1 MNAALRIDLSW
12 RSIRPILLVL
22 AGLGFSAL
30 GIGLIVH
37 VINPDRL
44 GLALRNIQWSWIGCA
59 VLATLA
65 TYATRTKR
73 WIILLRPLKFRESAV
88 LRALL
93 TGQLL
98 NQLLPVRLGDVIR
111 TLLLAR
117 EPGGSFARIFGSLLI
132 EKAWDWLALCVLIM
146 IVAWV
151 IPLPEWLLPPARSIG
166 VLAALIAIGFM
177 AAAVMPG
184 RLIPQALTRIER
196 GLAHWPAR
204 WRTFALDNL
213 RRLLDSLT
221 VLRHRDTLMGAAF
234 WTTLTWGLGIVV
246 NYGVQR
252 AFGFDSWLA
261 ATALLVV
268 LMLGIAL
275 PPSIA
280 AVGVFEGLSMLTLN
294 TFGVPLETALAIG
307 LLLHLV
313 VSVPLM
319 LSTGIA
325 WLVATRKS

>member
-1 MNAALRIDLSW
+1 MNAALRTDLSW
-12 RSIRPILLVL
+12 RSIRSILLVL

-30 GIGLIVH
+30 GIGLIVR
-37 VINPDRL
+37 VINPDQLVLTL
-44 GLALRNIQWSWIGCA
+44 GSIQWSWIGGA

-65 TYATRTKR
+65 TYAARTKR

-93 TGQLL
+93 SGQLL

-117 EPGGSFARIFGSLLI
+117 EPDGSFARIFGSLLI
-132 EKAWDWLALCVLIM
+132 EKAWDWLALCVLI
-146 IVAWV
+146 IIIAWV
-151 IPLPEWLLPPARSIG
+151 IPLPDWLLTPARSIG
-166 VLAALIAIGFM
+166 LLAALIVIGFV
-177 AAAVMPG
+177 AAALMPE
-184 RLIPQALTRIER
+184 RLISHGLARIEAS
-196 GLAHWPAR
+196 LAQWPAR
-204 WRTFALDNL
+204 WRTFTLDNL
-213 RRLLDSLT
+213 RRLLDSLS
-221 VLRHRDTLMGAAF
+221 VLRRRDTLIGAAS
-234 WTTLTWGLGIVV
+234 WTAITWGLGIVV

-261 ATALLVV
+261 AAVLLVV

-275 PPSIA
+275 PPSIG
-280 AVGVFEGLSMLTLN
+280 AVGVFEGLSMLTLS

-313 VSVPLM
+313 VSVPLIIG
-319 LSTGIA
+319 TGLA
-325 WLVATRKS
+325 WLVAARKI